1 MPTNTGATSK
11 FAKRHYDAI
20 VTMLNEAPD
29 TFTKEEMVMALATM
43 FEDDNQTFNRRT
55 FMRACGFPMVGMEG
69 YIEENRRATRRA
81 AARQ

>member
-20 VTMLNEAPD
+20 VVMLNEAPD

-43 FEDDNQTFNRRT
+43 FEDDNQTFRRAT
-55 FMRACGFPMVGMEG
+55 FMRACGFPMQITETFQ
-69 YIEENRRATRRA
+69 EEHRRDARRA

>member
-20 VTMLNEAPD
+20 VTMLTTAPD

-55 FMRACGFPMVGMEG
+55 FMRACGFPINAYEGMAEDRQR
-69 YIEENRRATRRA
+69 ERRRL